1 MEEMTLDECCDL
13 VKDKFMVQNVKVFG
27 NLGSTVKRVAISPGS
42 GKSMVPVALEKGA
55 DVLITGDIDHHTGID
70 AYAQGLCII
79 DAGHYG
85 LERIFIPDMKEYL
98 ENVLEGVIVKAADV
112 YSPFLIV

>member
-1 MEEMTLDECCDL
+1 MI
-13 VKDKFMVQNVKVFG
+13 G
-27 NLGSTVKRVAISPGS
+27 A
-42 GKSMVPVALEKGA
+42 ALSKGA

-98 ENVLEGVIVKAADV
+98 EKVLEGVIVKAADV